1 MEKHSQALIISAALL
16 LHCLIS
22 CRARTASPHSAERK
36 GTWKLLLN
44 NTGVVG
50 VHMVLTHWNTV
61 ILFDRSGSGQS
72 GYQLRHRFNGTRCK
86 GTRDDLSD
94 STCYAHSVEYSISNN
109 SVRHLN
115 LMSDTFSSS
124 GSILSDGRIVQSGGF
139 GDASRRIHYIGPCK
153 SGDSCDWSVDKK
165 HLSENRWYASSQILP
180 ANDRIIV
187 VGGRGS
193 FTYEFV
199 PKMSTNEKAFHLP
212 FLQQTNDG
220 NEGGNEGG
228 NNLYPI
234 VHLSSDGN
242 LFIFANR
249 DSILFNYK
257 QNKVVKKFPRI
268 PGLGSRSY
276 PSTGSSVILPLD
288 HKDGFQKVE
297 VMICGGAT
305 TGANAAAQQGNFLTG
320 LSSCGRMVITGN
332 KNQWKMENMP
342 GPRLMHDIVL
352 LPTGHVLIINGAKR
366 GCAGWNNAA
375 TPALE
380 PYLYNPKKTLGRRF
394 SVLKSTKIARM
405 YDSSAILVPDGSV
418 LVAGSNPNNQY
429 TYKNVSHP
437 TELRLQAFVP
447 DYMGREYSHQRP
459 HNVSIH
465 TNGKEGIAYGNEFL
479 VRFLLGSKPSKYMAF
494 IAYAPPFT
502 THSLSMNQRMLR
514 LRCTRIISDA
524 KGWWNATVE
533 APPSANVAPTGFY
546 LLSVVNDGI
555 PSISEWVKFIQAAST

>member
-1 MEKHSQALIISAALL
+1 ML
-16 LHCLIS
+16 
-22 CRARTASPHSAERK
+22 PHSAEGK

-50 VHMVLTHWNTV
+50 AHMVLTHWNTV
-61 ILFDRSGSGQS
+61 ILLDRRGSGQS
-72 GYQLRHRFNGTRCK
+72 GYQLRHRFNGTKCK

-94 STCYAHSVEYSISNN
+94 PTCYAHSVEYSIFNN
-109 SVRHLN
+109 SVRPLS
-115 LMSDTFSSS
+115 LTSDTFSSS
-124 GSILSDGRIVQSGGF
+124 GSVLSDGRIVQSGGF
-139 GDASRRIHYIGPCK
+139 GDASRRIHYFGPCK
-153 SGDSCDWSVDKK
+153 SGDNCDWIVDKK

-180 ANDRIIV
+180 ADDRVIV

-199 PKMSTNEKAFHLP
+199 PKMSTNGKTYHLP
-212 FLQQTNDG
+212 FLRQHCDSNEDG
-220 NEGGNEGG
+220 NS
-228 NNLYPI
+228 LYPI
-234 VHLSSDGN
+234 VHLSSDGK

-257 QNKVVKKFPRI
+257 QHKVVKKFPRI

-288 HKDGFQKVE
+288 QIDGFHKVE
-297 VMICGGAT
+297 VMICGGAAP
-305 TGANAAAQQGNFLTG
+305 GANAAAQEGKFLTG
-320 LSSCGRMVITGN
+320 LRSCGRMVISGN
-332 KNQWKMENMP
+332 KHQWEMENMP
-342 GPRLMHDIVL
+342 GPRLMHDMVL

-366 GCAGWNNAA
+366 GCAGFRNAA

-405 YDSSAILVPDGSV
+405 YHSSAILVPDGSV

-429 TYKNVSHP
+429 IYKDVNHP
-437 TELRLQAFVP
+437 TELRLQAFIP

-459 HNVSIH
+459 HHVSIH
-465 TNGKEGIAYGNEFL
+465 INGKKGVAYGNEFL
-479 VRFLLGSKPSKYMAF
+479 VRFLLGSKPRYLAF
-494 IAYAPPFT
+494 SAYAPPFT
-502 THSLSMNQRMLR
+502 THSLSMNQRLLR
-514 LRCTRIISDA
+514 LRCKQIVSDA
-524 KGWWNATVE
+524 KGLWNATLE

-546 LLSVVNDGI
+546 LLSVVTEGI
-555 PSISEWVKFIQAAST
+555 PSISQWVKFIHAAST